1 MSNIDRRNFLKMS
14 AGLAAGA
21 ATGEVLAQD
30 KKAAAAAKPA
40 AAAVPALNLKP
51 EKGAKLRVLRWKRF
65 VQGDEDMW
73 MANTK
78 KFTEKTGI
86 EVRVDSEGW
95 EDVRPKAAVAANI
108 GSGPDIIIS
117 TFEDAHQYPDKLVDV
132 TDVANYLG
140 AKYGGWYDA
149 PKAYAMEG
157 KKWVALPMGCAGN
170 ALVYRE
176 SHMKAA
182 GFSTF
187 PKDTDGFL
195 KMMQALKAKGTPGGF
210 ALGNATGDGNVWTHW
225 LLWAFGGKMVDEKNN
240 VVINSP
246 ETVKALEYAKE
257 LYQTFVPGTLSWL
270 DPNNNKAFLDGQI
283 SVTCN
288 GISIYYAAKTSPDAK
303 LKEMALDIQH
313 ANMPIG
319 PVGRPADRTEP
330 LFPDDGVQVLEVSK
344 CGEGVSALHD
354 GKGAVRA
361 LAAGGHR
368 LRDAAAQGVRIES
381 DLDRRSQAHALS
393 RCDEDN
399 DAERLCRNHG
409 LRIGRVHGRLHRGQ
423 HGGRSRFGLE
433 NTEGSRRA
441 RRKARPALLQDI
453 KSTSLC
459 PASRGWAEV

>member
-1 MSNIDRRNFLKMS
+1 MSNIDRRDFLKMS
-14 AGLAAGA
+14 AGLAAGI
-21 ATGEVLAQD
+21 ATGDVLAQD
-30 KKAAAAAKPA
+30 KK

-73 MANTK
+73 LANTK

-132 TDVANYLG
+132 SDVANYLG

-149 PKAYAMEG
+149 PVAYGTEHGKG
-157 KKWVALPMGCAGN
+157 KKWIALPMGCAGN
-170 ALVYRE
+170 ALVYRD

-195 KMMQALKAKGTPGGF
+195 KLMQAMKAKGTPGGF
-210 ALGNATGDGNVWTHW
+210 ALGNATGDGNVWCHW
-225 LLWAFGGKMVDEKNN
+225 LLWAFGGKMVDGKNN

-246 ETVKALEYAKE
+246 ETIKALEYAKE

-288 GISIYYAAKTSPDAK
+288 GISIYYAAKTSPDPK
-303 LKEMALDIQH
+303 LKEIAADIQH

-319 PVGRPADRTEP
+319 PIGRPTELNLFFPMMLFKYSKYPNAAKEYLRFMMEKEQYEPWQQAAIGYVTQP
-330 LFPDDGVQVLEVSK
+330 L
-344 CGEGVSALHD
+344 
-354 GKGAVRA
+354 RA
-361 LAAGGHR
+361 YESNPIWSVDPKHTPY
-368 LRDAAAQGVRIES
+368 RDAMKIMIPNGYAGEMGYASAASMADFIVVNMIAEAASGSKTPKEAAERAAQR
-381 DLDRRSQAHALS
+381 
-393 RCDEDN
+393 
-399 DAERLCRNHG
+399 
-409 LRIGRVHGRLHRGQ
+409 
-423 HGGRSRFGLE
+423 
-433 NTEGSRRA
+433 
-441 RRKARPALLQDI
+441 
-453 KSTSLC
+453 
-459 PASRGWAEV
+459 ASRYYKV